1 MGAKIVLAMALLMFL
16 GGLVLAVLAEPRH
29 VGVLLFGL
37 GVAQLGV
44 HFMLTSRDR
53 PVALVLVVV
62 GTMAVLVDLVLL
74 VLSAI

>member
-1 MGAKIVLAMALLMFL
+1 MAARITLAMALLMLL

-29 VGVLLFGL
+29 IGILLFGL

-44 HFMLTSRDR
+44 YFLLASRDR

-62 GTMAVLVDLVLL
+62 GIMAALADLLLL
-74 VLSAI
+74 VLSAF

>member
-1 MGAKIVLAMALLMFL
+1 MAARIVLAMALLMLL

-29 VGVLLFGL
+29 IGILLLGL

-44 HFMLTSRDR
+44 YFLLASRDR

-62 GTMAVLVDLVLL
+62 GIMATFADLLL
-74 VLSAI
+74 LTLTAL